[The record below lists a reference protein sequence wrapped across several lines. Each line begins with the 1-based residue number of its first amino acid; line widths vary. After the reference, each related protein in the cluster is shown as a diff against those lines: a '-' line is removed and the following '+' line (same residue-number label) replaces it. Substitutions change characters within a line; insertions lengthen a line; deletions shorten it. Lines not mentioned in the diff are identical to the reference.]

1 MVWFALLVGLA
12 LLVLVGM
19 FWALRRRALPAAA
32 RARIRSQWTAM
43 LAIPDPARRVMEADA
58 ILDGALTVL
67 RYRGSLGDKLK
78 AAEPRMRNI
87 DAVWRA
93 HKLRNR
99 IAHEPGSTVTSAQ
112 VQEAVSAIGRA
123 LEGL

>member
-1 MVWFALLVGLA
+1 MVWFVLLVGLA

-19 FWALRRRALPAAA
+19 FWALRRRTLPASA

-58 ILDGALTVL
+58 ILDGALTAL

-78 AAEPRMRNI
+78 AAGPRMRNI

-99 IAHEPGSTVTSAQ
+99 IAHEPGSSVTAAQ
-112 VQEAVSAIGRA
+112 VQEAVSAIGKA
-123 LEGL
+123 LESL